1 VSFAARWRQAPAARG
16 GAIYGRMLAAAQELH
31 GALAAL

>member
-1 VSFAARWRQAPAARG
+1 MARMARWLREAASSDA
-16 GAIYGRMLAAAQELH
+16 AIYGRMLAAAQELH